1 MTSYVEECRR
11 EWKRLGVPDLLAEE
25 MATDLEADL
34 VEAQADG
41 VSASEILGESDP
53 RRFAASWAEERGLVS
68 EPPPKKSRR
77 RFWIVL
83 AVVLAV
89 FLLFGGMAAFG
100 LLATTSVDVQASPP
114 VQVSPQ
120 PIRSVRVPSLV
131 GMKACQAK
139 RAAVDAGLTVHDFPR
154 SRCNALVIGQMP
166 TAGHVVARQKPVR
179 LRLRGSG

>member
-1 MTSYVEECRR
+1 MTAYVEECRR

-68 EPPPKKSRR
+68 EPPPKKSRKL
-77 RFWIVL
+77 WIVL
-83 AVVLAV
+83 AAILAL

-100 LLATTSVDVQASPP
+100 LLATTSVEGSAPP
-114 VQVSPQ
+114 VHVQ
-120 PIRSVRVPSLV
+120 PISPSQSVTVPSLV
-131 GMKACQAK
+131 GQKACHAE
-139 RAAVDAGLTVHDFPR
+139 RIAVERGLFMRDFPR
-154 SRCNALVIGQMP
+154 HHCDAVVVGQSPAAGQVVRPHSRL
-166 TAGHVVARQKPVR
+166 T
-179 LRLRGSG
+179 LRLRG